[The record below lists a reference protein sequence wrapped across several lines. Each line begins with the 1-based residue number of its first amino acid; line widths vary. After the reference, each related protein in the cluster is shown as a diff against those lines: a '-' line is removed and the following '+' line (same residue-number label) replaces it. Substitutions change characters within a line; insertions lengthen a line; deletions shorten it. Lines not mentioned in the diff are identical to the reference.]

1 MNLSLEGKSYPESP
15 FVVDEARVEAF
26 RRATGGSGVA
36 VPLTFVT
43 AAEFAS
49 FPAIV
54 GDPELGLDFSR
65 VVHADQE
72 YAFERPLRVGETVT
86 VRSRIAQARAKGG
99 QAFLTIET
107 ELLDDA
113 GAVVV
118 TARATMLERGAPAGT
133 DAP

>member
-1 MNLSLEGKSYPESP
+1 MNLALEGKSYPESR
-15 FVVDEARVEAF
+15 FVVDDAHVEAF
-26 RRATGGSGVA
+26 RRAIGGSGEA

-54 GDPELGLDFSR
+54 GDPDLAVDFSR
-65 VVHADQE
+65 VLHADQE
-72 YAFERPLRVGETVT
+72 YLFARPLRTGETVT

-99 QAFLTIET
+99 QSFLTIET

-118 TARATMLERGAPAGT
+118 TARATMLERGAS
-133 DAP
+133 

>member
-1 MNLSLEGKSYPESP
+1 MNISLEGKSYPESR
-15 FVVDEARVEAF
+15 FVVDEERVEAF
-26 RRATGGSGVA
+26 RRAVGGAGA
-36 VPLTFVT
+36 GVPLTFVT
-43 AAEFAS
+43 AAEFSS

-54 GDPELGLDFSR
+54 GDPELALDFSR

-72 YAFERPLRVGETVT
+72 YEFARPLRVGETVT

-107 ELLDDA
+107 ELRDEA

-118 TARATMLERGAPAGT
+118 TARATMLERGPSAEAG
-133 DAP
+133 AA